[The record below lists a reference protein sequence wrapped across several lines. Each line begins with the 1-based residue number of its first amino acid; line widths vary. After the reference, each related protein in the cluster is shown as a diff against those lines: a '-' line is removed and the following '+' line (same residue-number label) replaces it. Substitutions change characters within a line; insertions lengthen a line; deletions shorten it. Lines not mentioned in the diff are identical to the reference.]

1 MWKFWVFWH
10 KIMWF
15 FYWKKL
21 ICPKILFF
29 ISIRPINL
37 SKMVKEN
44 YYNSPDNA
52 AYASTKRN
60 RKLGKEYCVALV
72 TVRNDLE
79 EQLFFNYG
87 YHKENFKV
95 LYSTRK
101 LMVPNSFKTT
111 ILWQHKL
118 QYEGGPFDEQ
128 KFSKLFFYLPTTV
141 DTKEK
146 INMYFTSVHL
156 KQFHVNFWR
165 KI

>member
-10 KIMWF
+10 QIMWF

-37 SKMVKEN
+37 LKMVKEN

-79 EQLFFNYG
+79 EQFFLTTAIT
-87 YHKENFKV
+87 KKTLRWFIQPENWWFQTA
-95 LYSTRK
+95 L
-101 LMVPNSFKTT
+101 
-111 ILWQHKL
+111 KL
-118 QYEGGPFDEQ
+118 QFWGNTNCSMREDLLMNKNSQ
-128 KFSKLFFYLPTTV
+128 NCFFICQQPL
-141 DTKEK
+141 
-146 INMYFTSVHL
+146 I
-156 KQFHVNFWR
+156 QR
-165 KI
+165 KK